1 MKEVISQTPFANLAR
16 SDEAKEFYFFI
27 RHLRMSPKDYAD
39 LTELQKVALIE
50 QWNQEQKESEK
61 QSRKAQRRGRR

>member
-1 MKEVISQTPFANLAR
+1 V
-16 SDEAKEFYFFI
+16 

-50 QWNQEQKESEK
+50 QWNLEQKEIEK